1 MSEQRI
7 NLPGTFYFLCAPS
20 ALHLSISLSFIES
33 LGSEEPCS
41 LCSLEIRK

>member
-20 ALHLSISLSFIES
+20 AFHLSISLSFLES
-33 LGSEEPCS
+33 LGSDEPCS
-41 LCSLEIRK
+41 PCSLEIRK